1 MIIIRQ
7 VFFLR
12 DRDRHK
18 NRLSHCISLK
28 CDVDREQFRNRLDH
42 RFIDRIRNAIS
53 NRVTQSQRVG
63 FSNKLISYPI
73 RVPAGQEAKK
83 AENQNQ
89 YYMPRFHSKIHPV
102 ITSGISASTPFS
114 TYDIAATIR
123 IIISL
128 FSGYTGSSAGIPLLS
143 ATTLI

>member
-1 MIIIRQ
+1 MFISQ
-7 VFFLR
+7 FADFQHLLR
-12 DRDRHK
+12 RD
-18 NRLSHCISLK
+18 RLSHCISLK
-28 CDVDREQFRNRLDH
+28 CDVDRKHLRNRLDH

-53 NRVTQSQRVG
+53 NCVTQSRRVV
-63 FSNKLISYPI
+63 FSNKFIPYPI

-89 YYMPRFHSKIHPV
+89 YYMTRFHSKIHPV

-128 FSGYTGSSAGIPLLS
+128 FSGYTSSSARMPLLS